1 MHDSIN
7 EEIKKISPRD
17 IGRERNKEG
26 KKASMKERK
35 KNREKD
41 REKESGKRWRYRS
54 IDPAREKA
62 SKMVRELE
70 IDTPAAQQE

>member
-17 IGRERNKEG
+17 IGRERNKEK

-35 KNREKD
+35 TEKKTERKKVGRDEDTD
-41 REKESGKRWRYRS
+41 R
-54 IDPAREKA
+54 
-62 SKMVRELE
+62 
-70 IDTPAAQQE
+70 